1 MTRRTDR
8 RRQADLLGRPP
19 SGVQDLDDRWA
30 ALLIDTSAQIDAL
43 ADLVRRGLLTPAEF
57 DQHKAKVLDA
67 VSGLVAPAAARSAAT
82 RPGSATDALP

>member
-1 MTRRTDR
+1 MTARRADR
-8 RRQADLLGRPP
+8 RPQTDLLGRPP
-19 SGVQDLDDRWA
+19 SGVHDLDSRWA

-67 VSGLVAPAAARSAAT
+67 VSGLIGPAAVGDARPAT
-82 RPGSATDALP
+82 GPRP